1 MAVSKR
7 LRFEILRRDGF
18 RCRYCG
24 LTAASAEL
32 RVDHVI
38 PEALGGTDDPSNL
51 VTACEPCNTGKSS
64 IAPDSPILADVQQD
78 ALRWARALKLLA
90 EDRAEQRTW
99 RVNCERAFADEW
111 GNWTDRHDN
120 EIPLPAN
127 WRHSFARF
135 LAAGLELDD
144 LIELIDVAMSSR
156 AKDTWTYF
164 CGCAWQRVRETHEA
178 ARLLLEDPTT
188 TQEAHCGA

>member
-64 IAPDSPILADVQQD
+64 IAPDSPIVADVQQD

-90 EDRAEQRTW
+90 EDRAEQCIW
-99 RVNCERAFADEW
+99 RVNCERAFSDEW
-111 GNWTDRHDN
+111 ENWTDRHGN
-120 EIPLPAN
+120 EIPLPAD

-164 CGCAWQRVRETHEA
+164 CGCAWQRVREAHEV
-178 ARLLLEDPTT
+178 ARLLLEDPAT